1 MTTTVF
7 DVLNQ
12 KLEEA
17 KISSMQFLVDGGAK
31 DFAGYKETCGFL
43 RGLAAAQREIN
54 DLAKINEE
62 EWDD

>member
-1 MTTTVF
+1 MKTVF
-7 DVLNQ
+7 DVLNE

-17 KISSMQFLVDGGAK
+17 KANSMQFLVDGGAK
-31 DFAGYKETCGFL
+31 DFAGYRESCGYL
-43 RGLAAAQREIN
+43 RGLAAAQRLIQ

>member
-1 MTTTVF
+1 MKTVF
-7 DVLNQ
+7 DVLTE

-17 KISSMQFLVDGGAK
+17 KANSMQFLVDGGAK
-31 DFAGYKETCGFL
+31 DFSGYRESCGYL
-43 RGLAAAQREIN
+43 RGLAAAQRLIQ

>member
-1 MTTTVF
+1 MKTVF
-7 DVLNQ
+7 DVLNE

-17 KISSMQFLVDGGAK
+17 KLDSMQSLVDGGVK
-31 DFAGYKETCGFL
+31 DFAQYKETCGYL

-54 DLAKINEE
+54 ALAKINEE